1 MYLALIIFAAI
12 IAVLLVLIVLIQNSK
27 GGGLSNE
34 FGGSGT
40 SQMFGVKKTTDLLEQ
55 ITWGFAGAIVLI
67 SLASYVV
74 IKSANPNAGGINSA
88 NIEKAQ
94 TAPVPGGSIV
104 PSLPDAASGTSAP
117 AAADSSA
124 K

>member
-1 MYLALIIFAAI
+1 MYLALIIISAI
-12 IAVLLVLIVLIQNSK
+12 IAVFLVLIVLIQNSK

-55 ITWGFAGAIVLI
+55 ITWGFAGGIVVLA
-67 SLASYVV
+67 LASYVV
-74 IKSANPNAGGINSA
+74 VKSGNPTAGGFNSA

-94 TAPVPGGSIV
+94 TAPIPGGSIA
-104 PSLPDAASGTSAP
+104 PSLPDAANGTVAP
-117 AAADSSA
+117 AAADSSS